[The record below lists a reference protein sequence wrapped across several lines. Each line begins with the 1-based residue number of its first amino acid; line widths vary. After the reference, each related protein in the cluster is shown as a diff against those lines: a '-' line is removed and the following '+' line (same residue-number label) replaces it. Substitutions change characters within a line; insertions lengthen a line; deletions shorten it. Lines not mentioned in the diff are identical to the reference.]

1 MKATDLC
8 LDCGLCC
15 NGTLWPGAYVEESKH
30 HLFKNVV
37 KEKTNFGF
45 SWQVPGGCEQL
56 DNCNLCKIYENR
68 PSKCKEFTCGVLEEV
83 KRNEISFAYAE
94 LLIKDLKNN
103 PNDETLIKRFKNC

>member
-1 MKATDLC
+1 MEATDLC

-15 NGTLWPGAYVEESKH
+15 NGTLWPGVFVEKSKH
-30 HLFKNVV
+30 HLFKNIV

-45 SWQVPGGCEQL
+45 SWQDPGGCEQL

-68 PSKCKEFTCGVLEEV
+68 PSKCKEYECGVLGEV
-83 KRNEISFAYAE
+83 KANDISFAYAE

-103 PNDETLIKRFKNC
+103 PLDETLLKRFKNC

>member
-15 NGTLWPGAYVEESKH
+15 NGTLWPGVYVEESKH

-68 PSKCKEFTCGVLEEV
+68 PSKCKEFTLSQTYPVIH
-83 KRNEISFAYAE
+83 ISLSE
-94 LLIKDLKNN
+94 QRL
-103 PNDETLIKRFKNC
+103 P